1 MIIHTLGPSST
12 DSYAVAESLLQ
23 SEDDGIVEYPSF
35 DSLLHNMDQLSGQH
49 VLFPVAFKSARKNYG
64 WKEFNYDY
72 WDKVDLVKVFQ
83 QKTKPML
90 LVKNNYPAENRA
102 MIHPATT
109 IFLKKYLAAKNEDT
123 VIDFTDSKYKAWS
136 AFRKKNLKYTIISE
150 DVFEREKKAAYTVE
164 ARYEPVM
171 VWCLYKINEQYG
183 GESL

>member
-35 DSLLHNMDQLSGQH
+35 DSLLHTIDSLSEQY
-49 VLFPVAFKSARKNYG
+49 VLFPVAFKSARKDYG

-72 WDKVDLVKVFQ
+72 WDRVDLVDVFQ
-83 QKTKPML
+83 RKTKPMV
-90 LVKNNYPAENRA
+90 LVKNKYYSQDRA

-109 IFLKKYLAAKNEDT
+109 IFLKKYLTAQNEQT
-123 VIDFTDSKYKAWS
+123 AIDFADSKYKAWT
-136 AFRKKNLKYTIISE
+136 AFCKKNLKYTIISE
-150 DVFEREKKAAYTVE
+150 DVFEKEKKADYTIE

-171 VWCLYKINEQYG
+171 VWCLYKIN
-183 GESL
+183 

>member
-35 DSLLHNMDQLSGQH
+35 DSLLHNIDSLSEQYA
-49 VLFPVAFKSARKNYG
+49 LFPVAFKSARKDYG

-72 WDKVDLVKVFQ
+72 WDKVDLVDVFQ
-83 QKTKPML
+83 RKTKPMV
-90 LVKNNYPAENRA
+90 LVKNKYYSQDQA

-109 IFLKKYLAAKNEDT
+109 IFLKKYLTAQNEQT
-123 VIDFTDSKYKAWS
+123 AIEFADSKYKAWT
-136 AFRKKNLKYTIISE
+136 AFCKKNLKYTIISE
-150 DVFEREKKAAYTVE
+150 DVFEKEKKAEYTIE

-171 VWCLYKINEQYG
+171 VWCLYKIN
-183 GESL
+183 